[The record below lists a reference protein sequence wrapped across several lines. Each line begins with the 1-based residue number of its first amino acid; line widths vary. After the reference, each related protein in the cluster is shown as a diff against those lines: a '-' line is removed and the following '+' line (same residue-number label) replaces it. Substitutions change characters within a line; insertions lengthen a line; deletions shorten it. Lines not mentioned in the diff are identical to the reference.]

1 MVTLTVSYTSS
12 KKCEIV
18 HELGHSVN
26 TDAPKDIGGDA
37 SACSPTDLVVAA
49 LAACVLTTVGMFAE
63 RHNIDLS
70 GMTSTVTKEMST
82 SPRRIGRIG
91 LTVHFPITVP
101 DEMRAT
107 LEKVGNGCPVK
118 ASLHPEVDVQ
128 VSYLYDVG

>member
-37 SACSPTDLVVAA
+37 SACSPTDLIVAA

-63 RHNIDLS
+63 RHQIDLS
-70 GMTSTVTKEMST
+70 GMTSSVTKEMST

-91 LTVHFPITVP
+91 LTVHFPTTVP
-101 DEMRAT
+101 DDMRAT

-128 VSYLYDVG
+128 VTYLYDVE